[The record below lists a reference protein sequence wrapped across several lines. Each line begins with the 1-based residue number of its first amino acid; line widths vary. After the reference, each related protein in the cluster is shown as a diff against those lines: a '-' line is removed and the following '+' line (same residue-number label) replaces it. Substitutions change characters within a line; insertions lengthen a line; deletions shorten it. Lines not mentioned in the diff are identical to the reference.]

1 MNLRALQARL
11 RKLEKRSGL
20 NNASDAFGKLSDAE
34 VEAAVAVYDLL
45 FDEPEAHQE
54 AVDVVMQMLDCKEGM
69 AAAFVKF
76 LGSITVDDA
85 EFRHLSD
92 EELIRLIVETE
103 IRMEDWRERADRRA
117 VEWMQSRD

>member
-20 NNASDAFGKLSDAE
+20 NNASDVFGKLSDAE
-34 VEAAVAVYDLL
+34 VEATAAVYDLR

-54 AVDVVMQMLDCKEGM
+54 AVDVVMQMLGCKESV
-69 AAAFVKF
+69 AVAFVKF
-76 LGSITVDDA
+76 LGGVAVDDA

-92 EELIRLIVETE
+92 EELIQLIVETE
-103 IRMEDWRERADRRA
+103 MRIEDLREASA
-117 VEWMQSRD
+117 